1 MSVLMRLRVSAP
13 ICLRSRRILF
23 LVGLSLTIASGTVEA
38 NRAIAST
45 PDTAPAELK
54 QTLTQIDAAAN
65 RRNAQE
71 VLQFYSPNF
80 THSDGLNRRTL
91 EQSLTQLW
99 KQYANLT
106 YKTELTSWQPRANGF
121 QAETVTRITGT
132 QTRDGQQVRLNAT
145 LRSRQQFQNQKI
157 VRQDIL
163 SESNLITTGD
173 KPPSVK
179 VNLPNQVRAGQ
190 EFSFDAIVQEPLE
203 NDLLL
208 GAVVQEPVNANGY
221 LKPATADLD
230 LLTSGGLFKVG
241 KAPNTV
247 GSQWIS
253 AVLVRHGGMTMVT
266 QRLNVVAA
274 GSTRPAR

>member
-1 MSVLMRLRVSAP
+1 MRLRFSAP
-13 ICLRSRRILF
+13 FSLRSWQLLF
-23 LVGLSLTIASGTVEA
+23 LLGLSLAIASGSVGSDRVTA
-38 NRAIAST
+38 AT

-54 QTLTQIDAAAN
+54 QALTQLDAAAN
-65 RRNAQE
+65 RRNAQA

-80 THSDGLNRRTL
+80 THSDGLNRQSL

-99 KQYANLT
+99 KKYSTLT
-106 YKTELTSWQPRANGF
+106 YETELQSWQPSSNGF

-132 QTRDGQQVRLNAT
+132 QNQNGQQVKLDAT

-157 VRQDIL
+157 VRQEIL
-163 SESNLITTGD
+163 AEKNLITTGER
-173 KPPSVK
+173 PPSVNVK
-179 VNLPNQVRAGQ
+179 LPEQVKTGQ

-208 GAVVQEPVNANGY
+208 GAVVQEPVNANDY

-230 LLTSGGLFKVG
+230 LLSSGGLFKVG
-241 KAPNTV
+241 KAPNTA
-247 GSQWIS
+247 GSQWVS

-266 QRLNVVAA
+266 QRMNVIAA
-274 GSTRPAR
+274 GSTRSQR

>member
-1 MSVLMRLRVSAP
+1 MRFSAP
-13 ICLRSRRILF
+13 FSLRSWQLLF
-23 LVGLSLTIASGTVEA
+23 LLGLSLAIASGSVGSDRVTA
-38 NRAIAST
+38 AT

-54 QTLTQIDAAAN
+54 QALTQLDAAAN
-65 RRNAQE
+65 RRNAQA

-80 THSDGLNRRTL
+80 THSDGLNRQSL

-99 KQYANLT
+99 KKYSTLT
-106 YKTELTSWQPRANGF
+106 YKTELQSWQPSSNGF

-132 QTRDGQQVRLNAT
+132 QNQNGQQVKLDAT

-157 VRQDIL
+157 VRQEIL
-163 SESNLITTGD
+163 AEKNLITTGER
-173 KPPSVK
+173 PPSVNVK
-179 VNLPNQVRAGQ
+179 LPEQVKTGQ

-208 GAVVQEPVNANGY
+208 GAVVQEPVNANDY

-230 LLTSGGLFKVG
+230 LLSSGGLFKVG
-241 KAPNTV
+241 KAPNTA
-247 GSQWIS
+247 GSQWVS

-266 QRLNVVAA
+266 QRMNVIAA
-274 GSTRPAR
+274 GSTRSQR

>member
-1 MSVLMRLRVSAP
+1 MRLRFSAP
-13 ICLRSRRILF
+13 FGFRSWQLLF
-23 LVGLSLTIASGTVEA
+23 LLGLSL
-38 NRAIAST
+38 AITSAAVGSDRVTAAT

-54 QTLTQIDAAAN
+54 QALTQLDAAAN
-65 RRNAQE
+65 RRNAQA

-80 THSDGLNRRTL
+80 THSDGLNRQSL

-99 KQYANLT
+99 KKYPTLT
-106 YKTELTSWQPRANGF
+106 YKTELQSWQPSSNGF
-121 QAETVTRITGT
+121 QAETVTRIMGT
-132 QTRDGQQVRLNAT
+132 QTQNGQQVKLDAT

-157 VRQDIL
+157 VRQDVL
-163 SESNLITTGD
+163 SEKNLITTGER
-173 KPPSVK
+173 PPSVN
-179 VNLPNQVRAGQ
+179 VNLPEQVKIGQ

-230 LLTSGGLFKVG
+230 LLSSGGLFKVG
-241 KAPNTV
+241 KAPNTA
-247 GSQWIS
+247 GSQWVS

-274 GSTRPAR
+274 GSTRPVR

>member
-1 MSVLMRLRVSAP
+1 MRLRFSAP
-13 ICLRSRRILF
+13 FSLRSWQLLF
-23 LVGLSLTIASGTVEA
+23 LLGLSLAIASGSVGSDRVTA
-38 NRAIAST
+38 AT

-54 QTLTQIDAAAN
+54 QALTQLDAAAN
-65 RRNAQE
+65 RRNAQA

-80 THSDGLNRRTL
+80 THSDGLNRQSL

-99 KQYANLT
+99 KKYSTLT
-106 YKTELTSWQPRANGF
+106 YKTELQSWQPSSNGF

-132 QTRDGQQVRLNAT
+132 QNQNGQQVKLDAT

-157 VRQDIL
+157 VRQEIL
-163 SESNLITTGD
+163 AEKNLITTGER
-173 KPPSVK
+173 PPSVNVK
-179 VNLPNQVRAGQ
+179 LPEQVKTGQ

-208 GAVVQEPVNANGY
+208 GAVVQEPVNANDY

-230 LLTSGGLFKVG
+230 LLSSGGLFKVG
-241 KAPNTV
+241 KAPNTA
-247 GSQWIS
+247 GSQWVS

-266 QRLNVVAA
+266 QRMNVIAA
-274 GSTRPAR
+274 GSTRSQR